1 MKPDEENLGG
11 WIPAVLALIVAACVA
26 VLSVW
31 WGSVNQDEGWYLY
44 AARLVG
50 EGKLPYRDFFFTQGP
65 VLPFLY
71 SALPIHGLLSGRL
84 VTLGFSLAATL
95 MAIAFAR
102 QLVSPERRGAVSLAV
117 FALLSCNLY
126 HVYFTTIPKTYAVGS
141 LFVMAGFLLLA
152 RGWNFFAAMSFAF
165 ASGTRISLVLILGV
179 VGVGLLVTRF
189 RQLHWLWFGLG
200 GVLGLFLVYGLFAL
214 DPPSLK
220 GLLAAQAYHA
230 GRGGFDPF
238 FAAGAVSRLAR
249 GYLALGAVLFATL
262 AFANKFG
269 SLEVWE
275 FRGGE
280 KFGGLEVEK
289 FGCGAD
295 HPSNPPIP
303 QSSNPPILQ
312 LKWMAGLSFAAVFL
326 LQMSAP
332 FPYDD
337 YEVPIMPILTVL
349 IAVGFVDV
357 MSWNRS
363 AAAGWFP
370 VLVSGMCAFASP
382 LVQDWMTN
390 GQDRFWSIKKEKS
403 ELAQMREVAR
413 KMEALDPGGTML
425 FTQDLYL
432 AVEMERKVPEGL
444 EMGPF
449 SYFPDMSTEEAES
462 LHVMNGERLERLIDS
477 APCELAAFSGY
488 GFAIEVPKGA
498 RTPDETV
505 RKFQDKLNKHYKRVG
520 LERNFGQNHTWLEI
534 FKRNL

>member
-1 MKPDEENLGG
+1 MKPDEDILGG
-11 WIPAVLALIVAACVA
+11 WIPAVLALLVAACVA

-31 WGSVNQDEGWYLY
+31 WGAVNQDEGWYLY

-117 FALLSCNLY
+117 CTLLSCNLY

-141 LFVMAGFLLLA
+141 LFVMAGFLLLS

-230 GRGGFDPF
+230 GRGGFDPL
-238 FAAGAVSRLAR
+238 FAVGAVSRLVR

-262 AFANKFG
+262 LRAPGFG
-269 SLEVWE
+269 
-275 FRGGE
+275 FRVPS
-280 KFGGLEVEK
+280 FG
-289 FGCGAD
+289 FGVRGPGTLQTFD
-295 HPSNPPIP
+295 SQPSTLN
-303 QSSNPPILQ
+303 SQ

-332 FPYDD
+332 YPYDD

-349 IAVGFVDV
+349 IAVGFVNV
-357 MSWNRS
+357 MARNRS
-363 AAAGWFP
+363 AAVGWFP
-370 VLVSGMCAFASP
+370 VLVSGMCAFGSP

-390 GQDRFWSIKKEKS
+390 GQDRFWSIMKEKS
-403 ELAQMREVAR
+403 ELAQMRDVAR
-413 KMEALDPGGTML
+413 KMEVLDPGGTML

-432 AVEMERKVPEGL
+432 AVEMGRKVPEGL

-449 SYFPDMSTEEAES
+449 SYFPAMSTEEAES

-488 GFAIEVPKGA
+488 GFAIEVPKGT
-498 RTPDETV
+498 RTPVETV
-505 RKFQDKLNKHYKRVG
+505 VRFRDKLRKRYKCIG
-520 LERNFGQNHTWLEI
+520 LERNFGQNHTGLEI

>member
-1 MKPDEENLGG
+1 MKPDEKILGG
-11 WIPAVLALIVAACVA
+11 WIPAVLALLVAACVA
-26 VLSVW
+26 ALSVW
-31 WGSVNQDEGWYLY
+31 WGAVNQDEGWYLY

-71 SALPIHGLLSGRL
+71 SVLPIHGLLSGRL
-84 VTLGFSLAATL
+84 VTLGFSLVATL
-95 MAIAFAR
+95 MAVAFAR
-102 QLVSPERRGAVSLAV
+102 QLVAPERRGAVSLAV
-117 FALLSCNLY
+117 FSLLSCNLY
-126 HVYFTTIPKTYAVGS
+126 HVYFTTIPKTYAVGA

-152 RGWNFFAAMSFAF
+152 RGWNFFAALSFAF

-189 RQLHWLWFGLG
+189 RRLHWLWFGLG

-238 FAAGAVSRLAR
+238 FAVGAVSRLAR

-262 AFANKFG
+262 LRAPGFVFGVRDPELRISSTQPTANYQL
-269 SLEVWE
+269 STI
-275 FRGGE
+275 
-280 KFGGLEVEK
+280 
-289 FGCGAD
+289 
-295 HPSNPPIP
+295 NY
-303 QSSNPPILQ
+303 Q
-312 LKWMAGLSFAAVFL
+312 LKWMSGLSFAAVFL

-332 FPYDD
+332 YPYDD

-357 MSWNRS
+357 MARNRS
-363 AAAGWFP
+363 ASVGWFT

-390 GQDRFWSIKKEKS
+390 GLDRFWSIKKEKS
-403 ELAQMREVAR
+403 ELAQMRDVAR
-413 KMEALDPGGTML
+413 KLEALDPDGTML

-432 AVEMERKVPEGL
+432 AVEMDRKVPEGL

-449 SYFPDMSTEEAES
+449 SYFPDMSTEEAAS

-477 APCELAAFSGY
+477 APCALAAFSGY

-505 RKFQDKLNKHYKRVG
+505 RKFQDRLHKRYKRIG
-520 LERNFGQNHTWLEI
+520 LERNFGQNHTELEL

>member
-1 MKPDEENLGG
+1 
-11 WIPAVLALIVAACVA
+11 VAAGIA

-31 WGSVNQDEGWYLY
+31 WGAVNQDEGWYLY

-102 QLVSPERRGAVSLAV
+102 QLVSPVRRRAVSIAV

-152 RGWNFFAAMSFAF
+152 RGWNFFAALSFAF

-230 GRGGFDPF
+230 GRGGFDPL
-238 FAAGAVSRLAR
+238 FAVGAVSRLVR

-262 AFANKFG
+262 AFAKKFG
-269 SLEVWE
+269 SLEAW
-275 FRGGE
+275 
-280 KFGGLEVEK
+280 KFGIV
-289 FGCGAD
+289 
-295 HPSNPPIP
+295 SQSP
-303 QSSNPPILQ
+303 QSSHPLLFFVRSLNSPIP
-312 LKWMAGLSFAAVFL
+312 S
-326 LQMSAP
+326 
-332 FPYDD
+332 
-337 YEVPIMPILTVL
+337 
-349 IAVGFVDV
+349 
-357 MSWNRS
+357 
-363 AAAGWFP
+363 
-370 VLVSGMCAFASP
+370 
-382 LVQDWMTN
+382 
-390 GQDRFWSIKKEKS
+390 
-403 ELAQMREVAR
+403 
-413 KMEALDPGGTML
+413 
-425 FTQDLYL
+425 
-432 AVEMERKVPEGL
+432 
-444 EMGPF
+444 
-449 SYFPDMSTEEAES
+449 
-462 LHVMNGERLERLIDS
+462 
-477 APCELAAFSGY
+477 AFS
-488 GFAIEVPKGA
+488 ASL
-498 RTPDETV
+498 RLCV
-505 RKFQDKLNKHYKRVG
+505 R
-520 LERNFGQNHTWLEI
+520 
-534 FKRNL
+534 

>member
-1 MKPDEENLGG
+1 MKPDEKILGG
-11 WIPAVLALIVAACVA
+11 WAPAVLALLVAACVA

-31 WGSVNQDEGWYLY
+31 WGAVNQDEGWYLY

-84 VTLGFSLAATL
+84 VTFGFSLAATL
-95 MAIAFAR
+95 MAVAFAR
-102 QLVSPERRGAVSLAV
+102 QLVSPERRRAVSIAV

-214 DPPSLK
+214 DPPSLR

-230 GRGGFDPF
+230 GRGGFDPL
-238 FAAGAVSRLAR
+238 FAVGAVSRLAR

-262 AFANKFG
+262 LRAPGFGFRVPSFGFGVRGPGLRISSTQPTANYQL
-269 SLEVWE
+269 STI
-275 FRGGE
+275 
-280 KFGGLEVEK
+280 
-289 FGCGAD
+289 
-295 HPSNPPIP
+295 NY
-303 QSSNPPILQ
+303 Q

-332 FPYDD
+332 YPYDD

-357 MSWNRS
+357 MARNRS

-390 GQDRFWSIKKEKS
+390 GQDRFWSIMKEKS
-403 ELAQMREVAR
+403 ELAQMRDVAR
-413 KMEALDPGGTML
+413 KLEALDPGGTML

-432 AVEMERKVPEGL
+432 AVEMDRKVPEGL

-449 SYFPDMSTEEAES
+449 SYFPAMSTEEAES

-488 GFAIEVPKGA
+488 GFAIEVPKGT
-498 RTPDETV
+498 RTPDETA
-505 RKFQDKLNKHYKRVG
+505 RKFRDRLYKRYKRIG
-520 LERNFGQNHTWLEI
+520 LERNFGQNHTWLEM